1 MRMKTIRKLTPPD
14 VLHSQSL
21 QKIRWGGISYRLDI
35 TSWAIAKVRSISSS
49 V

>member
-1 MRMKTIRKLTPPD
+1 MKTIRKFTPPD
-14 VLHSQSL
+14 ALHSQRL
-21 QKIRWGGISYRLDI
+21 QKIRLGEISYRLDI